1 MPYDKIFLAFFF
13 RLINEAKKYFKKSI
27 LITLTKFFLSHDNCC
42 RFYRNITTNP
52 YDNFFFLFFVNPYD
66 KW

>member
-27 LITLTKFFLSHDNCC
+27 LITLTKPAASSAKQVSHS
-42 RFYRNITTNP
+42 RITA
-52 YDNFFFLFFVNPYD
+52 
-66 KW
+66 